1 MAPKRSDQ
9 SIAIY
14 GVLAI
19 AVIGLVGY
27 IVLLG
32 LGREVPDAL
41 LAVVVASA
49 ISGVLGWARGGTYYD
64 PTPEVVPAPV
74 VADRPATVATAAEPA
89 PVPTPAVYPLA
100 AFAADPAA
108 PDLRAVRTADS
119 TARIPANPEDVLG

>member
-1 MAPKRSDQ
+1 MKRSDQ

-19 AVIGLVGY
+19 ALVGLVGY
-27 IVLLG
+27 IVLLA

-49 ISGVLGWARGGTYYD
+49 LSGVLGWARGGTYYD

-74 VADRPATVATAAEPA
+74 VTDQAETVTTAAPK
-89 PVPTPAVYPLA
+89 TLMPLSLSA
-100 AFAADPAA
+100 QD
-108 PDLRAVRTADS
+108 DLLTRTH
-119 TARIPANPEDVLG
+119 